1 MDEVEG
7 ERTCAGGAACA
18 RRRQQRWRLM
28 DGVVMP
34 VDGYVEGCG
43 AGIDKSQV
51 GGGDVLREE
60 EKGF

>member
-1 MDEVEG
+1 
-7 ERTCAGGAACA
+7 
-18 RRRQQRWRLM
+18 M